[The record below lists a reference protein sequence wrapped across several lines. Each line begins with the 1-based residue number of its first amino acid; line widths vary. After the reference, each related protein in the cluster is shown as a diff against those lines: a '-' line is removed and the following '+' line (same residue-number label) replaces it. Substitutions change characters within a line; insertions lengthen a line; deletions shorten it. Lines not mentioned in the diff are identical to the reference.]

1 MHLSAILGAKSI
13 IALNMVTIKK
23 TMLLCAL
30 SAVCAMPVA
39 AQKSPAKKAAAKSQP
54 APVKVTSVEGIT
66 EYKLANGLRV
76 LLFPDQTKQTAT
88 VNITYLVGSKFEN
101 YGETGMAHLL
111 EHMVFKGTPKH
122 PNIPQEL
129 TSHGAR
135 PNGTTWLDRTNYYET
150 FSSTEENLN
159 WALDLEADR
168 MVNSYI
174 AKKELDKEFSV
185 VRNEMESGEN
195 DPQGV
200 LNERVTSTMFLWH
213 NYGKST
219 IGNRADVEKVPI
231 DRLQAFYRKYYQPD
245 NAVLL
250 VAGKFDPVKTLASI
264 NQKFGAIPKPT
275 RVLPANYTVEPVQDG
290 ERMVTLRR
298 VGDVQAIAT
307 GYHIPAGPHPDTQP
321 LNVLI
326 GLLTDQ
332 PSGRLYKKLIES
344 KKATGVGGYSFETA
358 DPGMAFFGV
367 EVPKDKSVDE
377 AKDILLST
385 VEGFTA
391 EKPTAPEVDR
401 IRNKQLK
408 NIELALNSSENVG
421 LNLSEYIAQGDWRL
435 LFYQRDQLKN
445 VTPGDV
451 VRVSEKY
458 FKPSNRTLGI
468 FVPTDKPDR
477 AEIPATPDLATML
490 KGYTGSQTIAQGEA
504 FDASPANIQKRLV
517 TSKTG
522 GITMNL
528 LTKQTRGES
537 VVASMN
543 FFFGSEP
550 TLQGKGT
557 IASFTAAMLNKG
569 SKNRTRQQ
577 IQDELDKLKAQ
588 VSFGGSANSLSV
600 NIQTTK
606 PNFPAVLKLV
616 AEILKE
622 PAFPGDELEKLKQQ
636 RIAGIEQQRSDPT
649 SIAVLELQRYTN
661 PYEKTDPRYVAN
673 VDESITMTKEVSE
686 ADVKSFYK
694 DFYGASN
701 LYTTIVGDFD
711 AAQAKSII
719 TQELGNWKSPQP
731 FSRLIP
737 KRKEVASLNK
747 SIETPDKAN
756 AFFFALQPLKLSIK
770 DADYPALVMADYVI
784 GGGFLN
790 SRLASRIRQKE
801 GISYGVGS
809 GLSAGYFDQNT
820 GMAQFYAIYAP
831 ENASRLDA
839 AFKEEIDKVVKDGF
853 TEQEVA
859 EAKKGYLQSR
869 SVSLS
874 QDNALAGIL
883 NNYSYYGESIAFWQK
898 MDDAISKLT
907 ASQINAAAKKYY
919 DTSKISIVKAGDFA
933 KKKAAETK

>member
-1 MHLSAILGAKSI
+1 
-13 IALNMVTIKK
+13 MVTIKK
-23 TMLLCAL
+23 TMLACAL
-30 SAVCAMPVA
+30 SAVCAMPVI
-39 AQKSPAKKAAAKSQP
+39 AQKAPAKKAAAKTLP

-135 PNGTTWLDRTNYYET
+135 PNGTTWLDRTNYFET
-150 FSSTEENLN
+150 FAATDENLN

-174 AKKELDKEFSV
+174 AKTELDKEFSV

-195 DPQGV
+195 SPSRV
-200 LNERVTSTMFLWH
+200 LNERVLSTMFLWH

-231 DRLQAFYRKYYQPD
+231 DRLQAFYHKYYQPD
-245 NAVLL
+245 NSVLT
-250 VAGKFDPVKTLASI
+250 VSGKFDPVKVLATV

-275 RVLPANYTVEPVQDG
+275 RVLPPVYTVEPTQDG
-290 ERMVTLRR
+290 ERLVTLRR
-298 VGDVQAIAT
+298 VGDIQDIIT
-307 GYHIPAGPHPDTQP
+307 GYHVPSGPHPDTQP

-326 GLLTDQ
+326 ELLTDQ
-332 PSGRLYKKLIES
+332 PSGRLYKKLVET
-344 KKATGVGGYSFETA
+344 KKATDVGGYDYETA
-358 DPGMAFFGV
+358 DPGVAMFEV
-367 EVPKDKSVDE
+367 EVPKDKNLDE

-385 VEGFTA
+385 VETFSA
-391 EKPTAPEVDR
+391 EKPTAQEVER

-408 NIELALNSSENVG
+408 NIDLGLNSSENVG

-451 VRVSEKY
+451 VRVADKY
-458 FKPSNRTLGI
+458 FKPSNRTMGI
-468 FVPTDKPDR
+468 FVPTEKPDR
-477 AEIPATPDLATML
+477 TEVPATPDLAKML

-517 TSKTG
+517 TAKVG
-522 GITMNL
+522 GVTLNM
-528 LTKQTRGES
+528 LTKQTRGEA
-537 VVASMN
+537 VVASMI
-543 FFFGSEP
+543 FYFGNEAS
-550 TLQGKGT
+550 LQNKGT
-557 IASFTAAMLNKG
+557 TSSFTAAMLNKG
-569 SKNRTRQQ
+569 TKNKTRQQ
-577 IQDELDKLKAQ
+577 IQDELDKLKAR
-588 VSFGGSANSLSV
+588 VGFGGGANSLSV
-600 NIQTTK
+600 SITTDK
-606 PNFPAVLKLV
+606 TNFTPVFKLV
-616 AEILKE
+616 NEILKE
-622 PAFPGDELEKLKQQ
+622 ATFPADELEKLKQQ
-636 RIAGIEQQRSDPT
+636 SIAGIEQGRSEPQ
-649 SIAVLELQRYTN
+649 SIAINELQRYLN
-661 PYEKTDPRYVAN
+661 AYPKGDPRYVSTI
-673 VDESITMTKEVSE
+673 DENIAMTKAVSE
-686 ADVKSFYK
+686 SDVKSFYK

-701 LYTTIVGDFD
+701 AFITITGDFD
-711 AAQAKSII
+711 AAQAKSLIN
-719 TQELGNWKSPQP
+719 EEYGSWKSPQT
-731 FSRLIP
+731 FARLIP
-737 KRKEVASLNK
+737 KTKDVPAINK
-747 SIETPDKAN
+747 NIETPDKAN
-756 AFFFALQPLKLSIK
+756 AFFIGLQPLKLSMK
-770 DADYPALVMADYVI
+770 DADYPAMLMADYII

-809 GLSAGYFDQNT
+809 GVSAGYFDQNT
-820 GMAQFYAIYAP
+820 GAAQFYAIYAP
-831 ENASRLDA
+831 ENAPRLDA
-839 AFKEEIDKVVKDGF
+839 AFKEEIEKVVKDGF
-853 TEQEVA
+853 TDQEVA

-869 SVSLS
+869 SVTLA
-874 QDNALAGIL
+874 QDNALAGTL
-883 NNYSYYGESIAFWQK
+883 NNYSYYGENIAFWQK
-898 MDDAISKLT
+898 MDDAIGKLT
-907 ASQINAAAKKYY
+907 TAQINAAAKKYY

>member
-1 MHLSAILGAKSI
+1 
-13 IALNMVTIKK
+13 MVTIKK

-30 SAVCAMPVA
+30 SAVCAMPVV
-39 AQKSPAKKAAAKSQP
+39 AQKATAKKTTSKNLP

-111 EHMVFKGTPKH
+111 EHMVFKGTPNHK
-122 PNIPQEL
+122 NIPQEL
-129 TSHGAR
+129 TAHGAN
-135 PNGTTWLDRTNYYET
+135 PNGTTWLDRTNYFET
-150 FSSTEENLN
+150 FAATDENLN

-168 MVNSYI
+168 MINSYI
-174 AKKELDKEFSV
+174 AKAELDKEFSV

-195 DPQGV
+195 SPQGV

-250 VAGKFDPVKTLASI
+250 VAGKFDPVKTLATI
-264 NQKFGAIPKPT
+264 NQKYGAIPKPT

-298 VGDVQAIAT
+298 VGDIQAIAA

-321 LNVLI
+321 LNVLL

-344 KKATGVGGYSFETA
+344 KKATDVNGYSFETA
-358 DPGMAFFGV
+358 DPGMAFFDV

-385 VEGFTA
+385 IETFSA

-408 NIELALNSSENVG
+408 NIELNLNSSEDVG

-435 LFYQRDQLKN
+435 LFYQRDMLKN

-451 VRVSEKY
+451 VRVADKY

-468 FVPTDKPDR
+468 FVPTEKPDR
-477 AEIPATPDLATML
+477 AEIPATPNLATML

-504 FDASPANIQKRLV
+504 FDATPANIQKRLV
-517 TSKTG
+517 TAKAG
-522 GITMNL
+522 GVTLNM
-528 LTKQTRGES
+528 LTKQTRGEA
-537 VVASMN
+537 VLASMN
-543 FFFGSEP
+543 FYFGNEAA
-550 TLQGKGT
+550 LQSKGT
-557 IASFTAAMLNKG
+557 AASFAAAMLNKG
-569 SKNRTRQQ
+569 TKSKTRQQ
-577 IQDELDKLKAQ
+577 IQDELDRLKAR
-588 VSFGGSANSLSV
+588 VNFGGGANSLSV
-600 NIQTTK
+600 SVESNK
-606 PNFPAVLKLV
+606 ANFPAVLKLV
-616 AEILKE
+616 NEIIKE
-622 PAFPGDELEKLKQQ
+622 ATFPNEELEKLKEQ
-636 RIAGIEQQRSDPT
+636 RIAGLEQGRSEPT
-649 SIAVLELQRYTN
+649 SIAVLELQRYLS
-661 PYEKTDPRYVAN
+661 PYEKTDPRYVSSI
-673 VDESITMTKEVSE
+673 DESIAMIKSTSVG
-686 ADVKSFYK
+686 DVKDFYK
-694 DFYGASN
+694 DLYGASN
-701 LYTTIVGDFD
+701 AFISITGDFD
-711 AAQAKSII
+711 AAQAKSLI
-719 TQELGNWKSPQP
+719 TEEYGSWKSPQP
-731 FSRLIP
+731 FARL
-737 KRKEVASLNK
+737 VAKVKNATPINRN
-747 SIETPDKAN
+747 IETPDKAN
-756 AFFFALQPLKLSIK
+756 AFFIGLQPLKLSMK
-770 DADYPALVMADYVI
+770 DADYPALLMADYII

-809 GLSAGYFDQNT
+809 GISAGYFDQNT
-820 GMAQFYAIYAP
+820 GISQFYAIYAP
-831 ENASRLDA
+831 ENVGKLDV
-839 AFKEEIDKVVKDGF
+839 AFKEEIDKVTKEGF
-853 TEQEVA
+853 TDQEVA

-869 SVSLS
+869 SVDLA
-874 QDNALAGIL
+874 QDSYL
-883 NNYSYYGESIAFWQK
+883 NSTLNSYSYYGETIAFWK
-898 MDDAISKLT
+898 KLDDAIAKLT
-907 ASQINAAAKKYY
+907 TAQINAAAKKYY
-919 DTSKISIVKAGDFA
+919 DSSKISIIKAGDFS
-933 KKKAAETK
+933 KKKVAESK

>member
-1 MHLSAILGAKSI
+1 
-13 IALNMVTIKK
+13 MVTIKK
-23 TMLLCAL
+23 TMLAFAL
-30 SAVCAMPVA
+30 SAVCAMPVM
-39 AQKSPAKKAAAKSQP
+39 AQKAPAKKVATKILS

-135 PNGTTWLDRTNYYET
+135 PNGTTWLDRTNYFET
-150 FSSTEENLN
+150 FSATDENMN

-174 AKKELDKEFSV
+174 AKAELDKEFSV

-195 DPQGV
+195 SPSRV
-200 LNERVTSTMFLWH
+200 LNERVLSTMFLWH

-231 DRLQAFYRKYYQPD
+231 DRLQAFYHKYYQPD
-245 NAVLL
+245 NSVLT
-250 VAGKFDPVKTLASI
+250 VSGKFDPVKVLATI

-275 RVLPANYTVEPVQDG
+275 RVLPPVYTVEPTQDG
-290 ERMVTLRR
+290 ERLVTLRR
-298 VGDVQAIAT
+298 VGDIQDVIT
-307 GYHIPAGPHPDTQP
+307 GYHVPSGPHPDTQP

-326 GLLTDQ
+326 ELLTDQ
-332 PSGRLYKKLIES
+332 PSGRLYKKLVET
-344 KKATGVGGYSFETA
+344 KKATDVGGYDYETA
-358 DPGMAFFGV
+358 DPGVAMFEV
-367 EVPKDKSVDE
+367 EVPKDKNLDE

-385 VEGFTA
+385 VETFSA
-391 EKPTAPEVDR
+391 EKPTAQEVER

-408 NIELALNSSENVG
+408 NIDLGLNSSENVG

-451 VRVSEKY
+451 VRVADKY
-458 FKPSNRTLGI
+458 FKPSNRTMGI
-468 FVPTDKPDR
+468 FVPTEKPDR
-477 AEIPATPDLATML
+477 TEVPATPDLAKML

-517 TSKTG
+517 TTKVG
-522 GITMNL
+522 GVTLNM
-528 LTKQTRGES
+528 LTKQTRGEA
-537 VVASMN
+537 VVASMV
-543 FFFGSEP
+543 FYFGNEASV
-550 TLQGKGT
+550 QNKGT
-557 IASFTAAMLNKG
+557 IASFTASMLNKG
-569 SKNRTRQQ
+569 TKNKTRQQ
-577 IQDELDKLKAQ
+577 IQDELDKLKAR
-588 VSFGGSANSLSV
+588 VGFGGGANSLSV
-600 NIQTTK
+600 SITTDK
-606 PNFPAVLKLV
+606 TNFTPVFKLV
-616 AEILKE
+616 NEILKE
-622 PAFPGDELEKLKQQ
+622 ATFPADELEKLKQQ
-636 RIAGIEQQRSDPT
+636 SIAGIEQGRSEPQ
-649 SIAVLELQRYTN
+649 SIAINELQRYLN
-661 PYEKTDPRYVAN
+661 AYPKGDPRYVSTI
-673 VDESITMTKEVSE
+673 DENIAMTKAVSE
-686 ADVKSFYK
+686 SNVKSFYK

-701 LYTTIVGDFD
+701 AFISITGDFD
-711 AAQAKSII
+711 AAQAKSLIN
-719 TQELGNWKSPQP
+719 EEYGSWKSPQT
-731 FSRLIP
+731 FARLIP
-737 KRKEVASLNK
+737 KTKDVPAINK
-747 SIETPDKAN
+747 NIETPDKAN
-756 AFFFALQPLKLSIK
+756 AFFIGLQPLKLSMK
-770 DADYPALVMADYVI
+770 DADYPAMLMADYII

-809 GLSAGYFDQNT
+809 GVSAGYFDQNT
-820 GMAQFYAIYAP
+820 GITQFYAIYAP
-831 ENASRLDA
+831 ENVSRLDV
-839 AFKEEIDKVVKDGF
+839 AFKEEIEKVVKDGF
-853 TEQEVA
+853 TDTEVA

-869 SVSLS
+869 SVSLA
-874 QDNALAGIL
+874 QDNVL
-883 NNYSYYGESIAFWQK
+883 NGTLNAYSYYGENIAFWQK

-907 ASQINAAAKKYY
+907 TAQINAAAKKYY

-933 KKKAAETK
+933 KKKAETK

>member
-1 MHLSAILGAKSI
+1 
-13 IALNMVTIKK
+13 MVTIKK
-23 TMLLCAL
+23 TMLACAL
-30 SAVCAMPVA
+30 SAVCAMPVI
-39 AQKSPAKKAAAKSQP
+39 AQKAPAKKAATKTLP

-135 PNGTTWLDRTNYYET
+135 PNGTTWLDRTNYFET
-150 FSSTEENLN
+150 FAATDENLN

-174 AKKELDKEFSV
+174 AKTELDKEFSV

-195 DPQGV
+195 SPQGV

-250 VAGKFDPVKTLASI
+250 VAGKFDPVKTLTTI
-264 NQKFGAIPKPT
+264 NQKYGAIPKPT
-275 RVLPANYTVEPVQDG
+275 RVLPANYTVEPTQDG

-298 VGDVQAIAT
+298 VGDIQAITA

-321 LNVLI
+321 FNVLL
-326 GLLTDQ
+326 GLLSDQ
-332 PSGRLYKKLIES
+332 PSGRLYKKLIET
-344 KKATGVGGYSFETA
+344 KKATDVSGYSFETA
-358 DPGMAFFGV
+358 DPGMAFFDV

-385 VEGFTA
+385 VEKFSE

-408 NIELALNSSENVG
+408 DIELGLNSSERVG

-451 VRVSEKY
+451 VRVADKY
-458 FKPSNRTLGI
+458 LKPSNRTLGI
-468 FVPTDKPDR
+468 FVPTEKPDR
-477 AEIPATPDLATML
+477 AEIPATPDLAKML
-490 KGYTGSQTIAQGEA
+490 KGYTGSQVIAQGEA
-504 FDASPANIQKRLV
+504 FDATPTNIQKRLV

-522 GITMNL
+522 GITLNM
-528 LTKQTRGES
+528 LTKQTRGE
-537 VVASMN
+537 VVVGNMN
-543 FFFGSEP
+543 FFFGTEAA
-550 TLQGKGT
+550 LQNKGT
-557 IASFTAAMLNKG
+557 AASFTAAMLNKG
-569 SKNRTRQQ
+569 TKSKTRQQ
-577 IQDELDKLKAQ
+577 IQDELDRLKAR
-588 VSFGGSANSLSV
+588 VGFSGGANSLSV
-600 NIQTTK
+600 SIETNKT
-606 PNFPAVLKLV
+606 NFPAVVKLV

-622 PAFPGDELEKLKQQ
+622 PTFPADELEKLKEQ
-636 RIAGIEQQRSDPT
+636 RIASVESQRSEPT

-661 PYEKTDPRYVAN
+661 AYDKADPRYTPSI
-673 VDESITMTKEVSE
+673 DESIAMYKGVSNG
-686 ADVKSFYK
+686 DVKSFYK

-701 LYTTIVGDFD
+701 MFATLVGDFD
-711 AAQAKSII
+711 ATQAKTLIN
-719 TQELGNWKSPQP
+719 QEFGDWKSPQA

-737 KRKEVASLNK
+737 KRKEVAALNK

-756 AFFFALQPLKLSIK
+756 AFFFALQPLKLSMK
-770 DADYPALVMADYVI
+770 DADYPAMLMADYII

-809 GLSAGYFDQNT
+809 GVSAGYFDQNT
-820 GMAQFYAIYAP
+820 GAAQFYAIYAP
-831 ENASRLDA
+831 ENAPRLDA
-839 AFKEEIDKVVKDGF
+839 AFKEEIEKVVKDGF
-853 TEQEVA
+853 TDQEVA

-869 SVSLS
+869 SVTLA
-874 QDNALAGIL
+874 QDNALAGTL
-883 NNYSYYGESIAFWQK
+883 NNYSYYGENIAFWQK

-907 ASQINAAAKKYY
+907 TAQINAAAKKYY